1 MKENKSAII
10 RFLLCF
16 LLALI
21 GYLPTIRW
29 MVDRWM
35 AHESYYSHGF
45 LIPLVSLFIIWQ
57 RKADIMKAVI
67 KGEGLG
73 LWIAAAGI
81 VIHMISIVLR
91 VYFVSGFSL
100 VFVLY
105 GLVLFCFGR
114 QVTRQLIFP
123 IFFLLAMI
131 PLPLVIIGNL
141 TVKMKLLAGQVAAFL
156 LNRIGFPSMLDG
168 SILRMPQSF
177 TVIGAPCSGLRSL
190 ISLITLGLLFA
201 YALKVSLIKKAVL
214 LLSSVPIA
222 IGTNVI
228 RIMLLAVVNDLYGE
242 KVAMGFFHDFSG
254 FLVFAMAFMA
264 LLWVSELL
272 KGRQEAGYA

>member
-57 RKADIMKAVI
+57 RKAEIMKAVI

-73 LWIAAAGI
+73 LWIAAVGI
-81 VIHMISIVLR
+81 VTHMISIVLR

-141 TVKMKLLAGQVAAFL
+141 TVQMKLLAGQVAAFL

-201 YALKVSLIKKAVL
+201 YALKISLIKKAVL

-228 RIMLLAVVNDLYGE
+228 RIMLLAIVNDLYGE